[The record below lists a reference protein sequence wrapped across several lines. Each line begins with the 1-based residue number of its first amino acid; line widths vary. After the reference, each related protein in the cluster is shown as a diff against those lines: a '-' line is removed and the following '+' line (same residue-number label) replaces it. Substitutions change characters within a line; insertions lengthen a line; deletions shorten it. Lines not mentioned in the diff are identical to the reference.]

1 MESINPNNET
11 IKDAVNLINT
21 LEEVKKEDNAMN
33 EGIGFLLEQWKT
45 NKRWFREE
53 QGRVTTEDVIKTVF
67 QFAWASKRNFDYNKN
82 NPNFNY

>member
-1 MESINPNNET
+1 MESINPDNET
-11 IKDAVNLINT
+11 IKDAINLIKM
-21 LEEVKKEDNAMN
+21 LEEGKKEDNAMR
-33 EGIGFLLEQWKT
+33 EGMDFLLEQWKT

-53 QGRVTTEDVIKTVF
+53 PGRVTTEDVIKRVF

>member
-1 MESINPNNET
+1 MESISPNNET
-11 IKDAVNLINT
+11 IKDATNLIKT

-33 EGIGFLLEQWKT
+33 EGIDFLLNQWKT